1 MFSST
6 LSTGPRHG
14 FAGMYRNVGAATAV
28 DGASPHKLVSMLY
41 AAVSNEIATARGAL
55 QRGDIAEKCR
65 AIGHAVRV
73 VEEGLLVPLDLQA
86 GGALAVN
93 LRDLYDYLVR
103 RLTLANLR
111 NDDAA
116 LAECAALARSLGE
129 GWDAIGPQVATPGRA
144 DA

>member
-1 MFSST
+1 MFTSPP
-6 LSTGPRHG
+6 LSIRPRPSV
-14 FAGMYRNVGAATAV
+14 AGMYRNVGAATAV

-41 AAVSNEIATARGAL
+41 QAVGNEIAAARGAL

-86 GGALAVN
+86 GGALAAN

-116 LAECAALARSLGE
+116 LAECSALARSLAE
-129 GWDAIGPQVATPGRA
+129 GWDAIGPQALGRA

>member
-1 MFSST
+1 MFSSPT
-6 LSTGPRHG
+6 LSTGPRPSVV
-14 FAGMYRNVGAATAV
+14 GMYRNVGAATAV

-41 AAVSNEIATARGAL
+41 EAVGNEIAAARGAL
-55 QRGDIAEKCR
+55 ERGDIAEKCR

-86 GGALAVN
+86 GGALAAN

-111 NDDAA
+111 NDDVA

-129 GWDAIGPQVATPGRA
+129 GWDAIRPQAKA
-144 DA
+144 A